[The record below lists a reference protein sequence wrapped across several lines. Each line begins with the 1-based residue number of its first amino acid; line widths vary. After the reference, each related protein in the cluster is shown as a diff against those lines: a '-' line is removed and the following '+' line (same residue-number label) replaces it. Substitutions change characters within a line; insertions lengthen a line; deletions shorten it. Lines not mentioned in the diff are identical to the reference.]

1 MFEAATPLFGGLL
14 TALGVG
20 LLIGLVRERRRNDP
34 ESGPSAAG
42 LRTHALASIAAATA
56 WHLDPRAFL
65 VLFAIGGALIA
76 VSYRRTA
83 ESDVGLTGEFALV
96 TTLLLGALAMDSTTL
111 AAGLGVLS
119 AILLHLRNQLHH
131 LGRELI
137 SETEVRDGLLLA
149 AAALIVLPILPR
161 EPVDPWGVLVPS
173 ALWKLVVLVMAAGM
187 AGQVA
192 LRMVGARFGL
202 PVAGF
207 FAGFAS
213 STAAT
218 ASYGQRAKDDPA
230 LLPYAASAAIF
241 ANLATLLLLVAV
253 LASGSATVLRAAAW
267 PLLAAGTTLLVS
279 ASAGLFDGRALA
291 SDLPPSS
298 QPQAF
303 KLSHALALAAFVA
316 VVLVVSALLAESVG
330 DRGALAAAAVAG
342 MVELQGAA
350 LAIGQLAETGRLAV
364 TEAKWGLVL
373 LLASSGTVKSVLAFG
388 SGGGTYGRRVAFGLG
403 ASVTAAALAAWWT
416 TG

>member
-1 MFEAATPLFGGLL
+1 MTPLLEGLF

-34 ESGPSAAG
+34 KSGPSAAG

-65 VLFAIGGALIA
+65 VLLAIGGALIA

-83 ESDVGLTGEFALV
+83 ESDVGLTGEFALMA
-96 TTLLLGALAMDSTTL
+96 TMLLGALAIDSAML

-119 AILLHLRNQLHH
+119 AILLHLRNELHH

-137 SETEVRDGLLLA
+137 DEREVRDGLLLA
-149 AAALIVLPILPR
+149 AAALIVLPLLPR
-161 EPVDPWGVLVPS
+161 APIDPWAVVVPS
-173 ALWKLVVLVMAAGM
+173 ELWTLVVLVMAAGM

-192 LRMVGARFGL
+192 LRLVGARFGL

-218 ASYGQRAKDDPA
+218 ASYGQRAKDDP
-230 LLPYAASAAIF
+230 LLLSYAASAALF
-241 ANLATLLLLVAV
+241 ANLATLLLLAVV
-253 LASGSATVLRAAAW
+253 LASGSRALLRVAAW
-267 PLLAAGTTLLVS
+267 PLIAAGLTLL
-279 ASAGLFDGRALA
+279 AGGSAGVLDGRTLT
-291 SDLPPSS
+291 SDPPSS
-298 QPQAF
+298 SQPHAF

-316 VVLVVSALLAESVG
+316 VVLIVSAVLAETVG
-330 DRGALAAAAVAG
+330 DRGALAAAGLAG

-350 LAIGQLAETGRLAV
+350 LAIGQLSETGHLPLAHA
-364 TEAKWGLVL
+364 TWGLVL
-373 LLASSGTVKSVLAFG
+373 LLASSATVKSVLAFG
-388 SGGGTYGRRVAFGLG
+388 SGGAAFGRRVSFGLG
-403 ASVTAAALAAWWT
+403 ASVVAAALAAWWT